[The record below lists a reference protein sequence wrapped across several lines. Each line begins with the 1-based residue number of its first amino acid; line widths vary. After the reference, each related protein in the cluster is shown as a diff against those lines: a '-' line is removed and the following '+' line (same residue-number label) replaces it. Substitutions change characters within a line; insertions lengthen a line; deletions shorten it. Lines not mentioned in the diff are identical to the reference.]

1 MTPVPVPGS
10 GPDGSVRR
18 PVTVLRPFT
27 VPVVPVVVP
36 ERRTLMRPAAPEP
49 HRPRR
54 GPRRLPVR
62 RRLLA
67 VLAVATA
74 TVVSAGCEAPLR
86 ESRGPRS
93 RGAEA
98 GSVPRRRPRPVRWSA
113 TVRDGP
119 LGVVADDRGV
129 AVVLFDR
136 VIHLDPSS
144 GSERWAHRDPMHDPE
159 AVALGRT
166 AVVIAAAG
174 RRLVALDRSDGRVL
188 WWSRPGGE
196 IVHPA
201 VLPAPRMAPA
211 PGRPTGLDTGLV
223 TAFAASTGSGRLLG
237 LEASTGEVR
246 WRAAFPGRPIGPL
259 VAADGGRVAVGVWGR
274 VPSDPSG
281 SVLRAVD
288 PSDGS
293 VLWER
298 PGPRRSR
305 PATAGDLVFVVEW
318 AAGRAALRAYH
329 AGDGEVAWGVPVASP
344 VQESAAPGV
353 GPAGVAVAG
362 EAGTVALV
370 DPSTGRRRWESR
382 LADADVAVLG
392 SPVVGATEIVVP
404 LAASTLVVV
413 SATGGRV
420 VEVLPRGVAV
430 GPARSGRSFVAG
442 WRWVDPARVDARP
455 LR

>member
-1 MTPVPVPGS
+1 
-10 GPDGSVRR
+10 
-18 PVTVLRPFT
+18 
-27 VPVVPVVVP
+27 
-36 ERRTLMRPAAPEP
+36 MRPAAPGP
-49 HRPRR
+49 HRPSPCPCRFPARR
-54 GPRRLPVR
+54 WV
-62 RRLLA
+62 LA
-67 VLAVATA
+67 VVAVATA
-74 TVVSAGCEAPLR
+74 AAVSVGCAAPRR
-86 ESRGPRS
+86 ESRGS
-93 RGAEA
+93 RGRGADA
-98 GSVPRRRPRPVRWSA
+98 GSAPRRRPRPVRWSA
-113 TVRDGP
+113 TVRDWP
-119 LGVVADDRGV
+119 LGVVADARGV
-129 AVVLFDR
+129 AVALFDG
-136 VIHLDPSS
+136 VTDLDPSS
-144 GSERWAHRDPMHDPE
+144 GSERWVHRDPMHDPE
-159 AVALGRT
+159 AVALGPDT
-166 AVVIAAAG
+166 LVIVAGG

-188 WWSRPGGE
+188 WESRPGGE

-201 VLPAPRMAPA
+201 VLPAPLAPPA
-211 PGRPTGLDTGLV
+211 PGRPAGRSAALV
-223 TAFAASTGSGRLLG
+223 TAFSVSTGSDRLVG
-237 LEASTGEVR
+237 LEAATGEAR
-246 WRAAFPGRPIGPL
+246 WDASFAGRPVGPL
-259 VAADGGRVAVGVWGR
+259 VAADGGRVAVGVWSR

-353 GPAGVAVAG
+353 GPAGVVVAG
-362 EAGTVALV
+362 ETGTVALV

-382 LADADVAVLG
+382 LASADVAVLG

-442 WRWVDPARVDARP
+442 WRWIDPARVDSRP